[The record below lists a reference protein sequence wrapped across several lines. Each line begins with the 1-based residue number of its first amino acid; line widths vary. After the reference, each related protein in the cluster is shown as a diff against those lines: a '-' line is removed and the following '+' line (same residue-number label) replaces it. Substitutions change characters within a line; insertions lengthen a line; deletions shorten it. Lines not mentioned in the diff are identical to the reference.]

1 MEWKIVLFIYN
12 RQVVIFN
19 DLAVNMSKGKLEHL
33 FTKGIA
39 IVEYNEKY
47 TQNTFYFKAG
57 YFKRTETN
65 QD

>member
-1 MEWKIVLFIYN
+1 M
-12 RQVVIFN
+12 IFN